1 MTPRTVTPRVHSI
14 PATATY
20 LRLPSLLAVLAAI
33 SIVTGLTWTA
43 NAQPPAEAPAAEAAA
58 PESTAAPP
66 PALAS
71 PSDLPSED
79 WLASLYARA
88 RQSVVRIE
96 TDIGVGTG
104 FFFFAPGYVATAFH
118 VIQDARTIEIALDE
132 RVRHRAVVVAWDA
145 RFDLAILQVTGQL
158 PERPLLAPHPGDVT
172 VGMKVAVLGHPY
184 SDLSRLLPQLEGLLN
199 WSLTQGIV
207 GAVSESWIQTDAPVN
222 PGNSGGPLLA
232 PDGSVLGVISARVA
246 EADGIGLVTRI
257 QRLSELTQQIGMAP
271 PPVSPVSPDSVE
283 LGWATNHVPD
293 GEISGFMFGA
303 GIRFWIDFPFR
314 LRFAFLDGNFA
325 PPEPEVTE
333 RDLRRFS
340 SELELGYFLID
351 SLFQLSVQVGAGLFY
366 DRIYDTRLSLI
377 DQGPEIE
384 KQVRRNTEWSWMPM
398 VGVTP
403 QIGALRFNYAYQI
416 GAISSRDSQHRWYV
430 ALAF

>member
-1 MTPRTVTPRVHSI
+1 M
-14 PATATY
+14 
-20 LRLPSLLAVLAAI
+20 
-33 SIVTGLTWTA
+33 
-43 NAQPPAEAPAAEAAA
+43 
-58 PESTAAPP
+58 
-66 PALAS
+66 
-71 PSDLPSED
+71 
-79 WLASLYARA
+79 LYGRA

-118 VIQDARTIEIALDE
+118 VIQDARSIEIAIDE
-132 RVRHRAVVVAWDA
+132 RVRQPARVVAWDTSY
-145 RFDLAILQVTGQL
+145 DLAILQVAGAL
-158 PERPLLAPHPGDVT
+158 PERPLLTPHQGAVN

-184 SDLSRLLPQLEGLLN
+184 SDLSRMLPQLEGLLN

-207 GAVSESWIQTDAPVN
+207 GAVSNSWIQTDAPVN

-257 QRLSELTQQIGMAP
+257 QHLSDLTKRIGMSP
-271 PPVSPVSPDSVE
+271 PPISPLSPDSVE
-283 LGWATNHVPD
+283 LGWATNHVED
-293 GEISGFMFGA
+293 GEVSGFMFGT
-303 GIRFWIDFPFR
+303 GVRLWLDFPLR
-314 LRFAFLDGNFA
+314 LRFAFLDGSFVPSEA
-325 PPEPEVTE
+325 QVTE
-333 RDLRRFS
+333 RELKRFS
-340 SELELGYFLID
+340 SELEFGYFLFD

-366 DRIYDTRLSLI
+366 DRIYDTRLSVI

-384 KQVRRNTEWSWMPM
+384 KQVKRTTDWSWMPM

-416 GAISSRDSQHRWYV
+416 AVTSSQESQHRWYV

>member
-1 MTPRTVTPRVHSI
+1 M
-14 PATATY
+14 
-20 LRLPSLLAVLAAI
+20 
-33 SIVTGLTWTA
+33 
-43 NAQPPAEAPAAEAAA
+43 
-58 PESTAAPP
+58 
-66 PALAS
+66 

-118 VIQDARTIEIALDE
+118 VIQDARSIEIAIDE
-132 RVRHRAVVVAWDA
+132 RVRQPARVVAWDT
-145 RFDLAILQVTGQL
+145 RFDLAILQVTGDL
-158 PERPLLAPHPGDVT
+158 PERPLLTPHQGNVN

-232 PDGSVLGVISARVA
+232 PDGTVLGVISARVA

-257 QRLSELTQQIGMAP
+257 QRLSELTAKIGMTP
-271 PPVSPVSPDSVE
+271 PPISPVSPDSVE
-283 LGWATNHVPD
+283 LGWATNHVED
-293 GEISGFMFGA
+293 GEVSGFMFGA
-303 GIRFWIDFPFR
+303 GIRFWIDFPLR

-340 SELELGYFLID
+340 SEVELGYFLID
-351 SLFQLSVQVGAGLFY
+351 SLIQLSVQVGAGLFY

-384 KQVRRNTEWSWMPM
+384 KQVRRDTDWSWMPM
-398 VGVTP
+398 IGVTP
-403 QIGALRFNYAYQI
+403 QIGALRFNYAYQL
-416 GAISSRDSQHRWYV
+416 GVFSSQDSQHRWYV
-430 ALAF
+430 ALGF

>member
-1 MTPRTVTPRVHSI
+1 M
-14 PATATY
+14 
-20 LRLPSLLAVLAAI
+20 
-33 SIVTGLTWTA
+33 
-43 NAQPPAEAPAAEAAA
+43 
-58 PESTAAPP
+58 
-66 PALAS
+66 
-71 PSDLPSED
+71 PSED
-79 WLASLYARA
+79 WLAVMYARA

-118 VIQDARTIEIALDE
+118 VIQDARTIEIAIDE
-132 RVRHRAVVVAWDA
+132 RVHQPARVVAWDTN
-145 RFDLAILQVTGQL
+145 FDLAILQVAGAL
-158 PERPLLAPHPGDVT
+158 PERPLLTPYQGTVN

-184 SDLSRLLPQLEGLLN
+184 SDLSRVLPQLEGLLN

-257 QRLSELTQQIGMAP
+257 QHLTDLTQKIGMP
-271 PPVSPVSPDSVE
+271 PPPISPLSPDSVE
-283 LGWATNHVPD
+283 LGWATNHVEA
-293 GEISGFMFGA
+293 GEVTGFVFGA
-303 GIRFWIDFPFR
+303 GVRLWLDFPFR
-314 LRFAFLDGNFA
+314 LRFAFLDGSFVPA
-325 PPEPEVTE
+325 EEEVTE
-333 RDLRRFS
+333 RELKRFS
-340 SELELGYFLID
+340 SELEVGYFLFD

-366 DRIYDTRLSLI
+366 DRIYDTRLSVI

-384 KQVRRNTEWSWMPM
+384 KQVRRDTDWSWMPM

-416 GAISSRDSQHRWYV
+416 GVTSSQESQHRWYV